1 VKYDLI
7 IIRYGEIALKSK
19 YTRNQFENKLIN
31 NTKKIFKKNNINYD
45 ISKEWGRIYLKT
57 DNIEESI
64 KILKNIFGI
73 VSISP
78 AIKIETNIEEITK
91 KSLSITKNKLSK
103 KNSFAL
109 RVNRVGK
116 HNFTSIDV
124 ANIVGKEIVLNTK
137 SNVKLKSPDYEI
149 FIDIRNE
156 HTYIFLEKIY
166 GRGGMPIG
174 TQGNILIIINKK
186 KSILAAWYLIRRG
199 CNPVFYLKNN
209 LQKNN
214 LNKFM
219 KKWFIDA
226 KIYEKNQEIKE
237 IIEIKKIIKNENCQS
252 IVTEHTIETNDEII
266 TNIKQ
271 IKNSYGIT
279 VLTPLIMMEQ
289 KNINKNL
296 KEIGL

>member
-31 NTKKIFKKNNINYD
+31 NIKKNLKSSNINYEV
-45 ISKEWGRIYLKT
+45 SKEWGRIYLKT
-57 DNIEESI
+57 DNNKKSIE
-64 KILKNIFGI
+64 ILKNIFGI

-78 AIKIETNIEEITK
+78 AIKIETNIEKITK
-91 KSLSITKNKLSK
+91 KCLSITKNKLSK

-116 HNFTSIDV
+116 HNFTSIDI
-124 ANIVGKEIVLNTK
+124 ANIIGKEIVLKTK

-166 GRGGMPIG
+166 GSGGMPIG
-174 TQGNILIIINKK
+174 TQGNILIIINEK

-226 KIYEKNQEIKE
+226 KIYEKNPEINE

-252 IVTEHTIETNDEII
+252 IVTGHNIDNNDEII

-271 IKNSYGIT
+271 IKNNFGIT
-279 VLTPLIMMEQ
+279 VLTPIIMMEQ

>member
-1 VKYDLI
+1 MNYDLI

-31 NTKKIFKKNNINYD
+31 NIKKNFKNNNINYD
-45 ISKEWGRIYLKT
+45 FSREWGRIYLKT
-57 DNIEESI
+57 NNIEESI

-78 AIKIETNIEEITK
+78 AIKIETSIEKITE
-91 KSLSITKNKLSK
+91 KSLSITKNLLSN

-116 HNFTSIDV
+116 HSFTSMDI
-124 ANIVGKEIVLNTK
+124 ANLVGKEIVLNTK

-174 TQGNILIIINKK
+174 TQGNILIIVNGK

-199 CNPVFYLKNN
+199 CNPIFYIKNN
-209 LQKNN
+209 LHKNN
-214 LNKFM
+214 INQFM
-219 KKWFIDA
+219 KKWYIDA
-226 KIYEKNQEIKE
+226 KIYEENQKTNEPQEIKQ
-237 IIEIKKIIKNENCQS
+237 IIKKEKCQAIITEHNLKKINEIKELKNNYILPILCPLIVMESKKINEN
-252 IVTEHTIETNDEII
+252 
-266 TNIKQ
+266 
-271 IKNSYGIT
+271 
-279 VLTPLIMMEQ
+279 L
-289 KNINKNL
+289 NK
-296 KEIGL
+296 IGL

>member
-19 YTRNQFENKLIN
+19 YTRNQFENILIN
-31 NTKKIFKKNNINYD
+31 NIKKNFKKNNIKYD
-45 ISKEWGRIYLKT
+45 ITKEWGRIYLKT
-57 DNIEESI
+57 DNNEESI

-91 KSLSITKNKLSK
+91 KSLVITKNLLSN

-109 RVNRVGK
+109 RVNRVGT
-116 HNFTSIDV
+116 HNFTSIDI
-124 ANIVGKEIVLNTK
+124 ANQIGKEIVINTK
-137 SNVKLKSPDYEI
+137 SNVKLKSPDHEI

-166 GRGGMPIG
+166 GRGGMPVG
-174 TQGNILIIINKK
+174 TQGNILIIINEK

-199 CNPVFYLKNN
+199 CNPIFYLKNN

-214 LNKFM
+214 LNNFM
-219 KKWFIDA
+219 KKWYINA
-226 KIYEKNQEIKE
+226 KIYENQETNDFSEMKQ
-237 IIEIKKIIKNENCQS
+237 IIEKENCQA
-252 IVTEHTIETNDEII
+252 IITEHTIENIDEI
-266 TNIKQ
+266 KE
-271 IKNSYGIT
+271 IKNKFILP
-279 VLTPLIMMEQ
+279 VICPLIVMDD
-289 KNINKNL
+289 KKINENL
-296 KEIGL
+296 IKIGL

>member
-1 VKYDLI
+1 MKHDLI

-19 YTRNQFENKLIN
+19 YTRNQFENRLIN
-31 NTKKIFKKNNINYD
+31 NIIKIIKNNYIKYE

-57 DNIEESI
+57 DNIEDSI

-78 AIKIETNIEEITK
+78 AIKIETNIKEITK
-91 KSLSITKNKLSK
+91 KSLCITKNLLSN

-109 RVNRVGK
+109 RVNRVGT
-116 HNFTSIDV
+116 HNFTSMEI
-124 ANIVGKEIVLNTK
+124 AKQIGKEIVLNTK
-137 SNVKLKSPDYEI
+137 SNVKLKSPDHEI

-156 HTYIFLEKIY
+156 NTYIFLEKIY

-174 TQGNILIIINKK
+174 TQGNVLIIINEK

-199 CNPVFYLKNN
+199 CNPIFYLKNQSQN
-209 LQKNN
+209 NN

-226 KIYEKNQEIKE
+226 KIFKNKEKNENNK
-237 IIEIKKIIKNENCQS
+237 IIEIIKKENCLS
-252 IVTEHTIETNDEII
+252 IVTGHNIDKNDEII
-266 TNIKQ
+266 DNIKE
-271 IKNSYGIT
+271 IKNNFGIT
-279 VLTPLIMMEQ
+279 ALNPLIMME
-289 KNINKNL
+289 NNIINKKL